1 MRCALATRD
10 DRILAGAMKCV
21 GAGLEFG
28 SGTFDPSRVEAQNG
42 GYMANR
48 KTIPVPGDLIGQKTY
63 HVRLDLTVVELPDQS
78 NVPDDYTVSRVEL
91 SRMSGMV
98 VDDGNYI
105 LRYTYYGKTEEQD
118 VRVQNGILLSPIA
131 A

>member
-1 MRCALATRD
+1 
-10 DRILAGAMKCV
+10 
-21 GAGLEFG
+21 
-28 SGTFDPSRVEAQNG
+28 
-42 GYMANR
+42 MANR